1 MSQKEVN
8 HLLSLPD
15 ALFVSIFDF
24 LNDKDLLRIE
34 LVCKQLRTLFVSGLL
49 QELWKSRCER
59 RWQSLPRYRLTESR
73 ERWLDEHLKTTCW
86 KARYL
91 WIENDLSRTEI
102 TKEEVETLH
111 WYFNFTR
118 QAGGKGKQTLRRC
131 IFRHGLLFLSG
142 FPPLPYH
149 LRIVPSP
156 NPNRVGMNDVVMFIN
171 DFPPHY
177 IERLP
182 SCGEWLIT
190 NHNVTLVSC
199 DEAWTLT
206 YTDRGFQ

>member
-1 MSQKEVN
+1 M
-8 HLLSLPD
+8 
-15 ALFVSIFDF
+15 
-24 LNDKDLLRIE
+24 
-34 LVCKQLRTLFVSGLL
+34 
-49 QELWKSRCER
+49 
-59 RWQSLPRYRLTESR
+59 
-73 ERWLDEHLKTTCW
+73 
-86 KARYL
+86 
-91 WIENDLSRTEI
+91 
-102 TKEEVETLH
+102 H